1 MDFQSD
7 SGPSSSDRYSR
18 HVLLPQV
25 GIDGVQRLSSSSVIC
40 VGAGGLGSPALLY
53 LAAAGIGNITIIDDD
68 KVELS
73 NLQRQIIHQESDIG
87 KLKVESAKEHLL
99 RLNSAIDVTIYP
111 FRLDESNALEILSG
125 HDVVIDGTDNI
136 ETRYLIDDSCKS
148 LDIPWIYAS
157 VYRFEGHLSVFNHH
171 SGPTYRDVFPTAPPP
186 ELIPSCA
193 EAGVLGVLPG
203 VMGSLQA
210 TEAIKII
217 LNLETP
223 LSGQMLIYD
232 GLQSTFRT
240 LVISPQNKKNRQV
253 QEEKASPT
261 EVMMHT
267 IDAPTA
273 GKKLDEGW
281 SPFILD
287 VRSKD
292 EFNAGHIDSVD
303 FQITHENVLSAI
315 EHIPKDRDVL
325 VYCARGKRSEL
336 AIYFLMH
343 EGYSGENLYNLEG
356 GFMSWKDHYPN
367 RVNV

>member
-1 MDFQSD
+1 MDIQSD
-7 SGPSSSDRYSR
+7 SELSSSDRYSR

-25 GIDGVQRLSSSSVIC
+25 GIRGVQHLSSSSVIC

-53 LAAAGIGNITIIDDD
+53 LAAAGIGNISIIDDD

-73 NLQRQIIHQESDIG
+73 NLQRQIIHQENDIG

-99 RLNSAIDVTIYP
+99 RLNSSLNVTIYP
-111 FRLDESNALEILSG
+111 FRLDESNAIELLSG

-136 ETRYLIDDSCKS
+136 ETRYIIDDSCKS
-148 LDIPWIYAS
+148 LGIPWVYAS
-157 VYRFEGHLSVFNHH
+157 VYRFEGHLSVFNYH

-186 ELIPSCA
+186 ELLPSCA

-210 TEAIKII
+210 TEVIKII
-217 LNLETP
+217 LNLGAT
-223 LSGQMLIYD
+223 LSGKMLIYD
-232 GLQSTFRT
+232 GLQATFRT
-240 LVISPQNKKNRQV
+240 LTISPSPENRQV
-253 QEEKASPT
+253 QEEKASPP
-261 EVMMHT
+261 EAMRHA
-267 IDAPTA
+267 IDVPTA
-273 GKKLDEGW
+273 GKKLEEGW

-303 FQITHENVLSAI
+303 FQITHENVLSALD
-315 EHIPKDRDVL
+315 HIPKDRDVL

-356 GFMSWKDHYPN
+356 GFISWKDHYPN